1 MYFHIILTDD
11 CNLCCR
17 YCRAKAFEAEDE
29 VVQDQVPVE
38 IDEKLAPD
46 LDYDPALLCRF
57 LARDPVPSVTFYG
70 GEPLLR
76 PALIERIVREAPVQ
90 RFMIQTNGL
99 LLDRLAPA
107 IVNRFSTILVS
118 LDGREALTDENRGAG
133 VFSRVMA
140 NVKKIRANG
149 YSGELIARMTVT
161 ERTDIFDAVRYL
173 AENPEYSFTSIHW
186 QLDANFSH
194 DLSRRSFAEWVT
206 ECYNPGIR
214 ALVALWV
221 DDMEQNGQ
229 VRRWYP
235 FIDPMEDLLYGR
247 ESLLRCGAGY
257 ANYAIMTDGHIAPC
271 PVMIGMKQY
280 DVGHIADADPQNLPR
295 IAVGGGCTTCHIRT
309 FCGGRCLY
317 SAIVQP
323 WNPAGRQLVCGTVEN
338 LRDALADALPRVRAL
353 IASGRISLADFSH
366 EKFNGCE
373 IIP

>member
-17 YCRAKAFEAEDE
+17 SCRAKAFEAEDE
-29 VVQDQVPVE
+29 GGADAVPVE
-38 IDEKLAPD
+38 IDENLAPD
-46 LDYDPALLCRF
+46 LDYDPALLYRF
-57 LARDPVPSVTFYG
+57 LARDPAPTVTFYG

-140 NVKKIRANG
+140 NVKKIRSNG

-173 AENPEYSFTSIHW
+173 TENPEYSFTSIHW
-186 QLDANFSH
+186 QLDANFTH
-194 DLSRRSFAEWVT
+194 DLSRRSFAEWVRK
-206 ECYNPGIR
+206 CYNPGIR

-221 DDMEQNGQ
+221 DNMEQNGQ

-235 FIDPMEDLLYGR
+235 FIDPMEDFLYGEGKPPAMR
-247 ESLLRCGAGY
+247 GGTCKLCDHDRRPYCSLPGYDRYEAVLCRPHQGCRSAKPAPDRGGRRVHDMPHKDVLWRAVPLLRHHA
-257 ANYAIMTDGHIAPC
+257 ALEP
-271 PVMIGMKQY
+271 
-280 DVGHIADADPQNLPR
+280 
-295 IAVGGGCTTCHIRT
+295 
-309 FCGGRCLY
+309 GR
-317 SAIVQP
+317 
-323 WNPAGRQLVCGTVEN
+323 RQLVCGTVEN
-338 LRDALADALPRVRAL
+338 LRDALTDALPR
-353 IASGRISLADFSH
+353 SG
-366 EKFNGCE
+366 
-373 IIP
+373 P